1 MLAYR
6 SPTFH
11 PGPRPHLRSKREALE
26 ALAFEHVEIRPL
38 SPTIGAEIHGID
50 LSKPIDDRVFGEIER
65 ALQGYKVIFFRN
77 QDVHVEDHLAFA
89 RRFGELE
96 THPFIPHKEGYPE
109 VIRFEKDEALVGVE
123 NIWHS
128 DVSWREVPSLGSL
141 LRAVEVPDVGGDTLF
156 SDMVAAYHGL
166 DPALR
171 ERIDGLVAVHD
182 FTHSF
187 GAAMKPE
194 ELAESRK
201 KYPSVEHPV
210 VRTHP
215 VTGERAIY
223 VNSVFTSHIVG
234 LAQSES
240 DDLLEILYRQAA
252 VPEYQCR
259 FRWEKNS
266 IAFWDNRAVQHYAS
280 SDYDPQ
286 RRLMDRV
293 TVIGDRPV

>member
-6 SPTFH
+6 SPTFR
-11 PGPRPHLRSKREALE
+11 PGPRPHLRSKCE
-26 ALAFEHVEIRPL
+26 ALADLGFEHIDVRPM

-50 LSKPIDDRVFGEIER
+50 LSKPVEDRVFDEVER
-65 ALQGYKVIFFRN
+65 ALHGYKVVFFRD
-77 QDVHVEDHLAFA
+77 QDIHVEDHLAFA

-128 DVSWREVPSLGSL
+128 DVSWRDVPSLGSL
-141 LRAVEVPDVGGDTLF
+141 LRAVEVPRVGGDTLF
-156 SDMVAAYHGL
+156 SDMVAAYQGL
-166 DPALR
+166 APTLR

-187 GAAMKPE
+187 GAAMNADQ
-194 ELAESRK
+194 LAKSREK
-201 KYPSVEHPV
+201 FPSVEHPV

-215 VTGERAIY
+215 VTGEKAIY
-223 VNSVFTSHIVG
+223 VNSVFTSHILG
-234 LAQSES
+234 LEQHES
-240 DDLLEILYRQAA
+240 DDLLETLYRQAA

-259 FRWEKNS
+259 FRWQKNS
-266 IAFWDNRAVQHYAS
+266 IAFWDNRVVQHYAS
-280 SDYDPQ
+280 NDYWPQ
-286 RRLMDRV
+286 QRIMERV
-293 TVIGDRPV
+293 TVIGERPV